1 MLRKKKIPP
10 HKKYRQRTAYKPNRF
25 IDLTLIGLSA
35 VVVLLLGSTAIR
47 FVRAETKVLPQ
58 QISIVRTQI
67 ANGCGESGAA
77 ADFAEFIKKQGDDNL
92 KFDVIDVTNFSNSA
106 MPRTMILIR
115 DPGVAV
121 EAERIARRL
130 GIDPDDVVT
139 RELEDN
145 FLSLDI
151 TVVVGRDY
159 DKLKSQTAVL
169 KTDILNGCGIKG
181 AAMKFGIVLKQMSDD
196 DIEFLVG
203 DQKNWDSFDVKESL
217 LLVKSRKAEKVA
229 PQVAKALNIK
239 KENVIL
245 DNPERSPGEA
255 DIAIVVG
262 RDWGHR
268 LSIN

>member
-1 MLRKKKIPP
+1 
-10 HKKYRQRTAYKPNRF
+10 
-25 IDLTLIGLSA
+25 
-35 VVVLLLGSTAIR
+35 
-47 FVRAETKVLPQ
+47 
-58 QISIVRTQI
+58 
-67 ANGCGESGAA
+67 
-77 ADFAEFIKKQGDDNL
+77 
-92 KFDVIDVTNFSNSA
+92 
-106 MPRTMILIR
+106 
-115 DPGVAV
+115 
-121 EAERIARRL
+121 
-130 GIDPDDVVT
+130 
-139 RELEDN
+139 
-145 FLSLDI
+145 
-151 TVVVGRDY
+151 
-159 DKLKSQTAVL
+159 
-169 KTDILNGCGIKG
+169 
-181 AAMKFGIVLKQMSDD
+181 MSDD